1 MHIAFLILSMEG
13 KGGTERI
20 TSLVSSGLHK
30 QGYEVSVISCRN
42 GDGISTYS
50 VDDGVALLSL
60 HGEKHSNP
68 VLRKAACQRELM
80 SIVKSRKIDVLV
92 AVEVALYNYL
102 LPIQL
107 FMKTTCIA
115 WEHSNCFW
123 EPDAGVKY
131 GRRLAAKHADCVV
144 VIGKNDLKNY
154 RDKYS
159 KIKQITCIYN
169 PLSLDRKKTSPL
181 SEKRVLALGR
191 LEYEKGFDMLIRAW
205 AEVEPQAPDWTLNIY
220 GEGSLRGELEQE
232 IRDLSLKHVFLP
244 GHTTDVE
251 GVMCDSSLF
260 VLSSRRDGFVTVL
273 LEAQA
278 NGPPCVTFNCKGGP
292 AEIID
297 DGVNGILVPP
307 EDVGGL
313 ARGLLRLI
321 NDPERLQGYATQS
334 QKDLDRFSP
343 DIVIGQWDELI
354 KSLTSRKTK

>member
-1 MHIAFLILSMEG
+1 MEG

-68 VLRKAACQRELM
+68 VFRKAACQRELM
-80 SIVKSRKIDVLV
+80 SIVRSRKIDVLV

-107 FMKTTCIA
+107 FMKKTCIA

-154 RDKYS
+154 RHKYS

-169 PLSLDRKKTSPL
+169 PLSLDRERTSPL
-181 SEKRVLALGR
+181 SEKKVLALGR

-205 AEVEPQAPDWTLNIY
+205 AEVEPKAPDWTLNIY

-232 IRDLSLKHVFLP
+232 IRDLSLRHVFLP
-244 GHTTDVE
+244 GHTTNVE

-260 VLSSRRDGFVTVL
+260 VLSSRREGFVTVL

-278 NGPPCVTFNCKGGP
+278 KGLPCVSFNCKEGP

-297 DGVNGILVPP
+297 NGVNGILVTPKD
-307 EDVGGL
+307 EHGL
-313 ARGLLRLI
+313 AEGMMRLIKDPNLLR
-321 NDPERLQGYATQS
+321 QYAENA
-334 QKDLDRFSP
+334 QKDLDRIMP
-343 DIVIGQWDELI
+343 DEIIEQWDNLI
-354 KSLTSRKTK
+354 KSLNI